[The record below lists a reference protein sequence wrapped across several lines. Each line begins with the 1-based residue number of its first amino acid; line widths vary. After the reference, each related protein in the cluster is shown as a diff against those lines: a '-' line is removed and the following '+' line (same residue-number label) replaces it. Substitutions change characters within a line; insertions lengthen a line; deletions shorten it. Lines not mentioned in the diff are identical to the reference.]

1 MGWEALVD
9 IQAPKDRAWARDK
22 DAVDLLTKCLE
33 ASVLL
38 QFCMHHRALL
48 PILFATL
55 RRAVEGPCVRLS
67 LIPAAG

>member
-33 ASVLL
+33 ASILL
-38 QFCMHHRALL
+38 QFYMHHCAPL
-48 PILFATL
+48 PICNFA
-55 RRAVEGPCVRLS
+55 PCS
-67 LIPAAG
+67 

>member
-33 ASVLL
+33 ASILL
-38 QFCMHHRALL
+38 QC
-48 PILFATL
+48 
-55 RRAVEGPCVRLS
+55 
-67 LIPAAG
+67 